1 MTLRNSVVGALASC
15 ALLAFAATIPAA
27 AQQAGP
33 GAQGPLQAS
42 ETKNVGDWEVRCFPV
57 KSPSPCD
64 MFELLADKKTG
75 RRVLSLSIA
84 YVPSQDRHA
93 IQIALPL
100 GVAISRG
107 VIISSDTYTSPV
119 MHYRR
124 CDRGGCY
131 VEGLIDNSA
140 IDALGRGT
148 SAKVQFFAY
157 DGQNGHLFNLPF
169 SLRGY
174 SEAQSTMSEM
184 SRAHVSG
191 SGTQSKKAAAA
202 SAGQQ

>member
-1 MTLRNSVVGALASC
+1 MNFRNSVVGALASC
-15 ALLAFAATIPAA
+15 ALLALAAFVPAA
-27 AQQAGP
+27 AQQAAP
-33 GAQGPLQAS
+33 GQGPLTATD
-42 ETKNVGDWEVRCFPV
+42 TKNIGDWEVRCFPV

-100 GVAISRG
+100 GVALARG

-131 VEGLIDNSA
+131 VEGLIDNAA
-140 IDALGRGT
+140 IDSIGRA
-148 SAKVQFFAY
+148 SAAKVQFFAY
-157 DGQNGHLFNLPF
+157 DGANGRLFDLPF
-169 SLRGY
+169 SVKGFN
-174 SEAQSTMSEM
+174 EAHSAMSEM
-184 SRAHVSG
+184 ARTHTKG
-191 SGTQSKKAAAA
+191 AAAA
-202 SAGQQ
+202 PSAPSGQQ

>member
-1 MTLRNSVVGALASC
+1 MTLRNFVIGALASC
-15 ALLAFAATIPAA
+15 ALLTFAAAVPAG
-27 AQQAGP
+27 AQQA
-33 GAQGPLQAS
+33 AQQGPLQAS

-64 MFELLADKKTG
+64 MFELLADKRTG

-84 YVPSQDRHA
+84 YVPSQDKHA

-148 SAKVQFFAY
+148 TAKVQFFAY

-174 SEAQSTMSEM
+174 AEAHNTMSDM
-184 SRAHVSG
+184 ASAHTG
-191 SGTQSKKAAAA
+191 HKGGAGAAAPA
-202 SAGQQ
+202 PSGQQ